1 MDNFEIKAWIYLIL
15 KIIVIIGALNWGLVA
30 IDERFNIVKLIANLF
45 PSGSNELVERIIY
58 IIVALSTIY
67 IMLHRKTYL
76 PFLDITIVPV
86 SKFLSESKQKDFEL
100 EIVIDA
106 KGGEKVIYW
115 AANKSELS
123 EKDNKNIKVSDHNKG
138 YGNFENSGVSIVDK
152 DGKAKLY
159 VKCPQQY
166 YVKYNKI
173 LPKHVHYRIVTKGK
187 LGEVK
192 TINLSC

>member
-15 KIIVIIGALNWGLVA
+15 KIVVIIGALNWGLVA

-58 IIVALSTIY
+58 IIVALSTVY

-106 KGGEKVIYW
+106 NGGEKVIYW

-123 EKDNKNIKVSDHNKG
+123 EKENIKVSDHNKG

-166 YVKYNKI
+166 YVKFNKI